1 MRYGIRERL
10 ARRVRNDAHRI
21 IPARRRPGKRY
32 AILLCGVPSARHL
45 NDLEFCYRMLRQGHG
60 FEAANIFV
68 LNHDGTLNTV
78 DGPAPQ
84 VWPGNGSPYTLKV
97 THPGTVDAFRSVL
110 HDLARPRTGLQE
122 DDLLFIHTNGHGDGI
137 ERVAYLETYRGP
149 LYMAP
154 QFARDL
160 ATLPRYESLLVM
172 MQQCY
177 SGGFNRLIVEAS
189 TAQRTSVASAA
200 TDSCDSHA
208 MPGEP
213 EWNAFARAWI
223 AAQMGRDVNG
233 QPLAGRLGS
242 RANPPVDAGAAY
254 RYAAERARTI
264 DTPSFLSSRTG
275 SRITLRHVRPGGRP
289 ARVSS
294 L

>member
-1 MRYGIRERL
+1 MRYGIHEGS
-10 ARRVRNDAHRI
+10 ARCVRGDAHRI
-21 IPARRRPGKRY
+21 VPARRGGGNRY
-32 AILLCGVPSARHL
+32 AILLCGAPSARHL

-60 FEAANIFV
+60 FEAANIFI

-84 VWPGNGSPYTLKV
+84 VWPGDGSPYTLKV

-110 HDLARPRTGLQE
+110 HDLARPNTGLQE

-137 ERVAYLETYRGP
+137 ERVAYLETWRGP

-160 ATLPRYESLLVM
+160 RSLPRYQSLLVM

-177 SGGFNRLIVEAS
+177 SGGFNRLIVDAS
-189 TAQRTSVASAA
+189 TARRTSVASAA
-200 TDSCDSHA
+200 TDSSESHA
-208 MPGEP
+208 APGEP

-223 AAQMGRDVNG
+223 GAQMGHDVD
-233 QPLAGRLGS
+233 GRALPTRVS
-242 RANPPVDAGAAY
+242 TRADGLVEAGAAY
-254 RYAAERARTI
+254 RYAVGRVKNI
-264 DTPSFLSSRTG
+264 DTPSRSSSRMG
-275 SRITLRHVRPGGRP
+275 AGIILGHSP
-289 ARVSS
+289 
-294 L
+294 